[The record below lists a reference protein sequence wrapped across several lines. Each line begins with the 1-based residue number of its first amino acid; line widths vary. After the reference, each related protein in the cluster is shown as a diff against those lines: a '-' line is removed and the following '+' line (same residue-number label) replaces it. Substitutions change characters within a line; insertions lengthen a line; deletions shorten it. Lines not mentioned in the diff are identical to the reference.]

1 MRAEKVPEG
10 YDGSARY
17 TVVDPEKDPEYPVY
31 YTIDT
36 SVPFATFLMYE
47 QPGPWNEDGTV
58 WKDIFVRLETLVELG
73 RLAQEIID
81 GTAVPDAEAAAKDD
95 EE

>member
-17 TVVDPEKDPEYPVY
+17 TVVDPEKDTEYPVY
-31 YTIDT
+31 YTIDN
-36 SVPFATFLMYE
+36 SVPFATFLMCE

-58 WKDIFVRLETLVELG
+58 WRDMFVRLETLVELG
-73 RLAQEIID
+73 RLAQEILD
-81 GTAVPDAEAAAKDD
+81 GTAVPDSGLEKK
-95 EE
+95 E